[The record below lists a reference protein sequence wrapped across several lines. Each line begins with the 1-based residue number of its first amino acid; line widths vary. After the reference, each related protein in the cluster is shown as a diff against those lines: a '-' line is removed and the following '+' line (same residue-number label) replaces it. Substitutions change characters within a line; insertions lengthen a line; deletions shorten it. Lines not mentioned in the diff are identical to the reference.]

1 MIVRPCAIIL
11 RVLLSDSITPTH
23 KIFHDQSP
31 NFHGSAI
38 SLLKGLCVCLYSGS
52 VVRLASRGE
61 EEVTILGIDDY
72 GYLRVRTNK
81 TQELL
86 SLQPDGNTFDIM
98 KGLIA
103 I

>member
-1 MIVRPCAIIL
+1 MVY
-11 RVLLSDSITPTH
+11 
-23 KIFHDQSP
+23 
-31 NFHGSAI
+31 
-38 SLLKGLCVCLYSGS
+38 CVCVSLSSGS
-52 VVRLASRGE
+52 VVRLSSRDE

-103 I
+103 TKPVSIDQS

>member
-1 MIVRPCAIIL
+1 MC
-11 RVLLSDSITPTH
+11 
-23 KIFHDQSP
+23 
-31 NFHGSAI
+31 
-38 SLLKGLCVCLYSGS
+38 
-52 VVRLASRGE
+52 LASQEE

-81 TQELL
+81 MQELL

-103 I
+103 IWPIILLPSYAVTK

>member
-1 MIVRPCAIIL
+1 MSVYY
-11 RVLLSDSITPTH
+11 
-23 KIFHDQSP
+23 
-31 NFHGSAI
+31 
-38 SLLKGLCVCLYSGS
+38 YSGS

-103 I
+103 TKPV

>member
-1 MIVRPCAIIL
+1 MV
-11 RVLLSDSITPTH
+11 
-23 KIFHDQSP
+23 
-31 NFHGSAI
+31 
-38 SLLKGLCVCLYSGS
+38 LCVCLFNSGS

-61 EEVTILGIDDY
+61 EAATILGIDDY
-72 GYLRVRTNK
+72 GYLQVRTNK

-103 I
+103 TKPT